1 MAKAHISAT
10 NATDKTIRAIDRKR
24 ERERRF
30 ILNKARDNAEE
41 FAAQVTQR
49 LIDREILELNSVQA
63 VRDAF
68 IVQLRALPEMEEFDI
83 QLKVAPIRT
92 IIPDPNI
99 LSLYLTGY
107 VIENLINNPAIE
119 DVFGEDIDIY
129 RAIDSIFKVLR
140 PAQQ

>member
-30 ILNKARDNAEE
+30 ILNKGRENAEE
-41 FAAQVTQR
+41 FATLVTQR
-49 LIDREILELNSVQA
+49 LIDRDVLEINSVQG

-68 IVQLRALPEMEEFDI
+68 VNQLKSLPDMEEFDI

-92 IIPDPNI
+92 LVPDPNI
-99 LSLYLTGY
+99 ITLYLTGY
-107 VIENLINNPAIE
+107 VIEDLIENPAIE
-119 DVFGEDIDIY
+119 DVFGEDIDVY

-140 PAQQ
+140 PPQ

>member
-41 FAAQVTQR
+41 FATRLTQR
-49 LIDREILELNSVQA
+49 LIDREILEINSVQS
-63 VRDAF
+63 VRDVFTA
-68 IVQLRALPEMEEFDI
+68 QLKSLPDMEEFDI
-83 QLKVAPIRT
+83 QMKVAPIRT
-92 IIPDPNI
+92 LIPDPNI
-99 LSLYLTGY
+99 LSLYLTAY
-107 VIENLINNPAIE
+107 VIEDLVENVAIE
-119 DVFGEDIDIY
+119 DVFGEDLDIY

-140 PAQQ
+140 PQ

>member
-30 ILNKARDNAEE
+30 ILNKARDNADE
-41 FAAQVTQR
+41 FATRVTQR
-49 LIDREILELNSVQA
+49 LIDRDVLEINSVQA

-68 IVQLRALPEMEEFDI
+68 VEQLKSLPNMEEFDI
-83 QLKVAPIRT
+83 QIKVAPIRT
-92 IIPDPNI
+92 LIQDPNI

-107 VIENLINNPAIE
+107 VIEDLINNPAIE
-119 DVFGEDIDIY
+119 DIFGEDIDIY

-140 PAQQ
+140 PPQ

>member
-41 FAAQVTQR
+41 FAALLTQR
-49 LIDREILELNSVQA
+49 LIDREVLEINSVQG

-68 IVQLRALPEMEEFDI
+68 ITQIRQLPDMEEFDI
-83 QLKVAPIRT
+83 QMKVAPIRT
-92 IIPDPNI
+92 LIPDPNI
-99 LSLYLTGY
+99 VSLYLTAY
-107 VIENLINNPAIE
+107 LIEDLIENTAIE
-119 DVFGEDIDIY
+119 DIYGEDLDIY
-129 RAIDSIFKVLR
+129 LAIDSIFKVLR
-140 PAQQ
+140 PQ

>member
-30 ILNKARDNAEE
+30 ILNKAKDNAEE
-41 FAAQVTQR
+41 FSARLTQR
-49 LIDREILELNSVQA
+49 LIDREIIEVNSVQG
-63 VRDAF
+63 VRDVF
-68 IVQLRALPEMEEFDI
+68 IEQLRILPDMEEFDL
-83 QLKVAPIRT
+83 QMKVAPIRT
-92 IIPDPNI
+92 LIPDPNI
-99 LSLYLTGY
+99 VSLYLTGY
-107 VIENLINNPAIE
+107 VIEDLINNPAIE

-140 PAQQ
+140 PPQ

>member
-30 ILNKARDNAEE
+30 ILNKGRENADE
-41 FAAQVTQR
+41 FATLVTQR
-49 LIDREILELNSVQA
+49 LIDREVLEIISVQG

-68 IVQLRALPEMEEFDI
+68 VNQLKSLPDMEEFDI

-92 IIPDPNI
+92 LVPDPNI
-99 LSLYLTGY
+99 ITLYLTGY
-107 VIENLINNPAIE
+107 VIEDLIDNPAIE
-119 DVFGEDIDIY
+119 DVFGEDIDVY

-140 PAQQ
+140 PPQ

>member
-68 IVQLRALPEMEEFDI
+68 IVQLRTLPDMEEFDI

-107 VIENLINNPAIE
+107 VIEDLINNPAIE

>member
-10 NATDKTIRAIDRKR
+10 NATDKTIRSIDRKR

-41 FAAQVTQR
+41 FATRVTQR
-49 LIDREILELNSVQA
+49 LIDRDVLEINSVQA

-68 IVQLRALPEMEEFDI
+68 VNQLKSLPNMEQFDI
-83 QLKVAPIRT
+83 QLKIAPIRT
-92 IIPDPNI
+92 LVPDPNI

-107 VIENLINNPAIE
+107 VIEDLINNPAIE

-129 RAIDSIFKVLR
+129 RAIDSIFKILR
-140 PAQQ
+140 PQQ

>member
-30 ILNKARDNAEE
+30 ILNKARDNADE
-41 FAAQVTQR
+41 FATRVTQR
-49 LIDREILELNSVQA
+49 LIDREVLEINSVQA

-68 IVQLRALPEMEEFDI
+68 VEQLKSLPTMEEFDI
-83 QLKVAPIRT
+83 QMKVAPIRT
-92 IIPDPNI
+92 LIQDPNI

-107 VIENLINNPAIE
+107 VIEDLINNPAIE
-119 DVFGEDIDIY
+119 DIFGEDIDIY

-140 PAQQ
+140 PPQ

>member
-24 ERERRF
+24 EREKRF
-30 ILNKARDNAEE
+30 ILNKGRENADE
-41 FAAQVTQR
+41 FATLVTQR
-49 LIDREILELNSVQA
+49 LIDRDVLEINSVQG

-68 IVQLRALPEMEEFDI
+68 VKQLKSLPDMEEFDI

-92 IIPDPNI
+92 LVPDPNI
-99 LSLYLTGY
+99 ITLYLTGY
-107 VIENLINNPAIE
+107 VIEDLIENPAIE
-119 DVFGEDIDIY
+119 DVFGEDIDVY

-140 PAQQ
+140 PPQ